1 MADDERK
8 ALVVQGP
15 RSLAEVG
22 AGARKILSSVVSD
35 ALTVVSS
42 REKAL
47 TSTSLRIGSYEF
59 REPDYRQILIW
70 AKALAIEP
78 EALVRRLETT

>member
-8 ALVVQGP
+8 ALVVKGP

-35 ALTVVSS
+35 ALTVASS
-42 REKAL
+42 REKASADQGE
-47 TSTSLRIGSYEF
+47 TFAQRNLRNDCFS
-59 REPDYRQILIW
+59 
-70 AKALAIEP
+70 A
-78 EALVRRLETT
+78 VRTMSCETGRDASRD